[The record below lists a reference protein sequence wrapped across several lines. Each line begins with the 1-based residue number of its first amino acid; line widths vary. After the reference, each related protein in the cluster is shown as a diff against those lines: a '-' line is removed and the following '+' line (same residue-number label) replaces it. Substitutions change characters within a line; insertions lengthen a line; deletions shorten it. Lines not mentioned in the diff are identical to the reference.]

1 MDGLVN
7 FFEYTILDLEIPVT
21 TGQIHTID
29 FDLTCFD
36 LWPQTVT
43 NVIGPSHL

>member
-29 FDLTCFD
+29 FDLTY
-36 LWPQTVT
+36 LPVPPLTA
-43 NVIGPSHL
+43 